1 VEFDLT
7 TLILFIGNGIVTFV
21 TAFVA
26 VRVSIARLEERLLV
40 LRKDVDDVE
49 RTIYGNG
56 HAGIKHDVH
65 EHETQLRDHARRLS
79 CVEVK
84 VA

>member
-1 VEFDLT
+1 MDYT
-7 TLILFIGNGIVTFV
+7 TIIIFVGNGIITFI

-40 LRKDVDDVE
+40 LRKDTDDLE
-49 RTIYGNG
+49 KTIYGNG

-65 EHETQLRDHARRLS
+65 EHDAQLRDHDRRLS

>member
-1 VEFDLT
+1 MEFDLT
-7 TLILFIGNGIVTFV
+7 TLILFVGNGIVTFF

-40 LRKDVDDVE
+40 LRRDTDELE

-65 EHETQLRDHARRLS
+65 EHETQLRDHDRRLS

>member
-1 VEFDLT
+1 MEFDLT
-7 TLILFIGNGIVTFV
+7 TLILFVGNGIVTFV

-65 EHETQLRDHARRLS
+65 EHEATLRDHDRRLS